1 MARERENEMKTT
13 SMIFG
18 IIAAAGIAA
27 TAQAQETA
35 QAEEA
40 AQTAT
45 EEMRNGEMVGD
56 WVVVCEAVTIS
67 QTQCRLVQEQ
77 SLRDTGEMVARFIA
91 VPVSDGAILLA
102 QVPLGVFLPGGA
114 VYRFSGNDEV
124 EQRNM
129 IWQRCADTVCE
140 AAAPLSEEE
149 LALFAESE
157 ALLFGFRET
166 SDGDPVVL
174 SVGID
179 GFAEAIEKLR
189 P

>member
-1 MARERENEMKTT
+1 MARKRGNEMKTT
-13 SMIFG
+13 SMILG
-18 IIAAAGIAA
+18 IIAAAGMAA
-27 TAQAQETA
+27 TAQAQ
-35 QAEEA
+35 EA

-45 EEMRNGEMVGD
+45 EEMRNGQMVGD

-67 QTQCRLVQEQ
+67 QNQCRMVQEQ
-77 SLRDTGEMVARFIA
+77 SLRETGEMIARFIA

-102 QVPLGVFLPGGA
+102 QVPMGVYLPGGA
-114 VYRFSGNDEV
+114 VYRFSGKDEI

-174 SVGID
+174 SVGIE